1 MNAEIE
7 PHILKMFEIK
17 KRIGKGAYGIVWKA
31 LNKKTKEIIALKK
44 IFDAF
49 RNQTDA
55 QRTFREIAFLQNF
68 GNHPNIVRLYNVIRA
83 SSDKDI
89 YLVFEFMETD
99 LHNVIKK
106 GNILNDVH
114 KQYIMYQLLKATAY
128 LHSGEVIH
136 RDQKPSNVLLDSDCL
151 VKLCDFGL
159 ARSLK
164 GRNMKYDNGNGKI
177 NCKTLLP
184 ALTEYVATRW
194 YRAPEILLACHD
206 YTKGVDIWSLGCILG
221 EMLIGTPLFPGT
233 STLDQIERIMGG
245 LPKPSPEDL
254 ASVKSPYSSSI
265 LQKAH
270 IRNRRSLDQ
279 LLINVD
285 KTATDLLYKMLHFNP
300 HKRITALEALK
311 HPYVRKFYSP
321 NEIMIMNHH
330 VTPPLDDNI
339 QLTVSEYRD
348 RLYQMISS
356 KKTNTTTTIMVQ
368 NGINKTDSTE
378 RKTVITGIPQPI
390 PYSTYSHNK
399 KRSTTKEHPSSNHQ
413 TTIIKRQDLQHYH
426 QHQEQQQ
433 QQSNQKDT
441 PQGHCD
447 DNSNNNNTKSNKKN
461 HVVCVQVNLLH
472 KEPQNH
478 SINDHHDKVAIL
490 TPKLTSMSL
499 ANGIN
504 NNTNC
509 NMTGFNNNANQ
520 LHDSH
525 QINGNTNDY
534 DYNDNVNDDNY
545 DVFHRSASLS
555 LPSTITSTTGATI
568 TAQAKTVQSKQH
580 YQMRSISQNSKAN
593 SNLSTV
599 HYSPVIRS
607 NSVNKMTMN
616 DYQPSKRYLTITPL
630 CYPNQLISKSDIIK
644 STTMTN
650 QQSYSRLNQYNNN
663 NNSSNRSGSSHSNHY
678 KQKHSNRS
686 SLNSSSNS
694 RMKTSNYY
702 YYFTANGTDQ
712 YSLLPNYSNSF
723 ENVMVNSQ
731 RIVGLNYSQLHENRH
746 ISSQPENLPL
756 DHEYDYLQGTNDRY
770 EYCKNNSNN
779 SSHCFLY
786 NEKHCSTSNI
796 QKNLLNDRTDI
807 SMHKTS
813 PNEYQNGISKVSSS
827 IIELPPNVVQSTN
840 NISNNINETII
851 GPISYKSVNEMTRNH
866 SHNSHRNNKETII
879 NDTNSIKQSI
889 DETSLTNQYFPN
901 LQQNRRNNNNNQS
914 NYESLSLLNINQK
927 LKIIQGSTDIQN
939 SMFQSK
945 ISTSLNNLKAKFH
958 NNQSQQQQPPPPPP
972 QQQQQQQP
980 QQHQHNYRRHSS
992 DHNRSKYNYNNQSIN
1007 QLNND
1012 YHYQKTTK
1020 DEHDLD
1026 PNLYQTSLKQ
1036 HTLTNPSL
1044 LNNQENLSIKR
1055 YQTELVP
1062 LNNYDSLKV
1071 NGQHYQVHTVI
1082 THNNN
1087 NNTLYN
1093 SDQSDQRLPTKQLH
1107 NRIISLS
1114 AIHNHDHHYHHEQSK
1129 DQTHL
1134 TRFNSTNNNLDTH
1147 WNNKNKS
1154 MIICNGSS
1162 NNSSIN
1168 HQIVTTSQLLQTTT
1182 TITTTIATTPPPP
1195 SSSSKPI
1202 ILDSLKIT
1210 NFLHQYQNT
1219 HLIKP
1224 NSFIKQSMK
1233 NVKL

>member
-136 RDQKPSNVLLDSDCL
+136 RDQKPSNVLLDSDCS

-164 GRNMKYDNGNGKI
+164 GRNMKY
-177 NCKTLLP
+177 
-184 ALTEYVATRW
+184 EYNNATRW

-233 STLDQIERIMGG
+233 STLDQIERIMAG

-311 HPYVRKFYSP
+311 HPYVRRFYSP

-378 RKTVITGIPQPI
+378 RKTIITGIPQPI

-399 KRSTTKEHPSSNHQ
+399 KQSTTNHHPSSTHQ
-413 TTIIKRQDLQHYH
+413 TTIIKRQDLQHHH

-433 QQSNQKDT
+433 QQSNQKNT

-447 DNSNNNNTKSNKKN
+447 DNSNNNIKSNKKN

-472 KEPQNH
+472 KEPHNH
-478 SINDHHDKVAIL
+478 SINDHHDKVTIL

-509 NMTGFNNNANQ
+509 NMTGFNNTANQ

-555 LPSTITSTTGATI
+555 LPSTITSSTGATI

-580 YQMRSISQNSKAN
+580 YQIRSISQNSKAN

-644 STTMTN
+644 STTITN

-663 NNSSNRSGSSHSNHY
+663 NNSNRSGSSHSNHY

-702 YYFTANGTDQ
+702 YYFTANGTNQ

-731 RIVGLNYSQLHENRH
+731 RIVDLNYSQLHENRH
-746 ISSQPENLPL
+746 ISSQPENLPI
-756 DHEYDYLQGTNDRY
+756 DHEYDYLQGTNYRY
-770 EYCKNNSNN
+770 ENCKNNSNN
-779 SSHCFLY
+779 SSDCFLY

-796 QKNLLNDRTDI
+796 QENLSNRRTEI
-807 SMHKTS
+807 NMHKTI
-813 PNEYQNGISKVSSS
+813 PNEYKNEILKVSSS
-827 IIELPPNVVQSTN
+827 ITELPPNVVQSTN
-840 NISNNINETII
+840 NISNTIKETII
-851 GPISYKSVNEMTRNH
+851 GPISHKSVNEITRNH
-866 SHNSHRNNKETII
+866 NHNSHRNNKEIII
-879 NDTNSIKQSI
+879 NYTNSIKQSI

-901 LQQNRRNNNNNQS
+901 LQQKRRNNNNQS
-914 NYESLSLLNINQK
+914 SSLMNINQK

-958 NNQSQQQQPPPPPP
+958 NHQSQQQQRPPPPP
-972 QQQQQQQP
+972 QQQQQP
-980 QQHQHNYRRHSS
+980 QQQQHNYRKRSS
-992 DHNRSKYNYNNQSIN
+992 DYNRSKYNCINQSVN
-1007 QLNND
+1007 PLNNV

-1020 DEHDLD
+1020 DENDLD
-1026 PNLYQTSLKQ
+1026 
-1036 HTLTNPSL
+1036 
-1044 LNNQENLSIKR
+1044 
-1055 YQTELVP
+1055 
-1062 LNNYDSLKV
+1062 
-1071 NGQHYQVHTVI
+1071 
-1082 THNNN
+1082 
-1087 NNTLYN
+1087 
-1093 SDQSDQRLPTKQLH
+1093 
-1107 NRIISLS
+1107 
-1114 AIHNHDHHYHHEQSK
+1114 
-1129 DQTHL
+1129 
-1134 TRFNSTNNNLDTH
+1134 
-1147 WNNKNKS
+1147 
-1154 MIICNGSS
+1154 
-1162 NNSSIN
+1162 
-1168 HQIVTTSQLLQTTT
+1168 IVTTSQLLQTTT
-1182 TITTTIATTPPPP
+1182 TTTTIATTTPPPP
-1195 SSSSKPI
+1195 PSKPI

-1210 NFLHQYQNT
+1210 NFFNQYQNT
-1219 HLIKP
+1219 HLLKP
-1224 NSFIKQSMK
+1224 NSLIKQSMK

>member
-136 RDQKPSNVLLDSDCL
+136 RDQKPSNVLLDSYCL

-164 GRNMKYDNGNGKI
+164 GRNKYDNN
-177 NCKTLLP
+177 NN
-184 ALTEYVATRW
+184 ATRW

-245 LPKPSPEDL
+245 LPKPSSEDL

-311 HPYVRKFYSP
+311 HPYVRRFYSP

-368 NGINKTDSTE
+368 NGINKTNPTE
-378 RKTVITGIPQPI
+378 RKNIITGIPQPI

-399 KRSTTKEHPSSNHQ
+399 KQSTTNHHPSSNNQ
-413 TTIIKRQDLQHYH
+413 TTIIKKQDLQHHH

-433 QQSNQKDT
+433 QQSNQKNT

-447 DNSNNNNTKSNKKN
+447 DNNNNTKSNKKN

-478 SINDHHDKVAIL
+478 SINDNHDKVAIL

-499 ANGIN
+499 ANGIC

-509 NMTGFNNNANQ
+509 NLTGFNNNANQ

-534 DYNDNVNDDNY
+534 DYNENVNNDNY
-545 DVFHRSASLS
+545 DVLDRSASLS
-555 LPSTITSTTGATI
+555 LQSTIPTLTGTTV

-580 YQMRSISQNSKAN
+580 YQIRSISQNSKVN
-593 SNLSTV
+593 SNLSTI

-630 CYPNQLISKSDIIK
+630 CYPNSFISKSDIIT
-644 STTMTN
+644 STTLTN

-663 NNSSNRSGSSHSNHY
+663 NNNHHNNSSNRSGSSHSNHY
-678 KQKHSNRS
+678 KQKHSHCS
-686 SLNSSSNS
+686 SLNSNSNS
-694 RMKTSNYY
+694 RIKTSNYY
-702 YYFTANGTDQ
+702 YYFTANGTDK

-731 RIVGLNYSQLHENRH
+731 RRIDLNYSQRHENRH
-746 ISSQPENLPL
+746 IASQPENLPI
-756 DHEYDYLQGTNDRY
+756 DHEYDYLQGTNYRY
-770 EYCKNNSNN
+770 ENCKNNSN
-779 SSHCFLY
+779 
-786 NEKHCSTSNI
+786 EKYCSTSNI
-796 QKNLLNDRTDI
+796 QENLLNGNI
-807 SMHKTS
+807 HKTS
-813 PNEYQNGISKVSSS
+813 PNQCKNEISKVLSSS
-827 IIELPPNVVQSTN
+827 STSELPSNIVQSTN
-840 NISNNINETII
+840 NISNNIKGTII
-851 GPISYKSVNEMTRNH
+851 EPISYKSIDEITRNH
-866 SHNSHRNNKETII
+866 SYNSNRTNQENIF
-879 NDTNSIKQSI
+879 NYPNSIKQSI
-889 DETSLTNQYFPN
+889 DETSLKNQYFPN
-901 LQQNRRNNNNNQS
+901 LQQNKRNNNNTNTQS
-914 NYESLSLLNINQK
+914 NYESLSLMNINQK

-958 NNQSQQQQPPPPPP
+958 NNPS
-972 QQQQQQQP
+972 QQQQQP
-980 QQHQHNYRRHSS
+980 QQSQKPQQQHNYRRRSS
-992 DHNRSKYNYNNQSIN
+992 DHNGSKHNGNNQLIN
-1007 QLNND
+1007 QSTND
-1012 YHYQKTTK
+1012 YNYQKTTK
-1020 DEHDLD
+1020 DE
-1026 PNLYQTSLKQ
+1026 N
-1036 HTLTNPSL
+1036 
-1044 LNNQENLSIKR
+1044 
-1055 YQTELVP
+1055 
-1062 LNNYDSLKV
+1062 DS
-1071 NGQHYQVHTVI
+1071 NIY
-1082 THNNN
+1082 
-1087 NNTLYN
+1087 
-1093 SDQSDQRLPTKQLH
+1093 
-1107 NRIISLS
+1107 
-1114 AIHNHDHHYHHEQSK
+1114 
-1129 DQTHL
+1129 
-1134 TRFNSTNNNLDTH
+1134 
-1147 WNNKNKS
+1147 
-1154 MIICNGSS
+1154 
-1162 NNSSIN
+1162 
-1168 HQIVTTSQLLQTTT
+1168 TTGQLLQTTT
-1182 TITTTIATTPPPP
+1182 TTTTRTITPPPP

-1202 ILDSLKIT
+1202 ILDSLKMT
-1210 NFLHQYQNT
+1210 NFLNQYQNT
-1219 HLIKP
+1219 HLIKT
-1224 NSFIKQSMK
+1224 NSLKQTIK